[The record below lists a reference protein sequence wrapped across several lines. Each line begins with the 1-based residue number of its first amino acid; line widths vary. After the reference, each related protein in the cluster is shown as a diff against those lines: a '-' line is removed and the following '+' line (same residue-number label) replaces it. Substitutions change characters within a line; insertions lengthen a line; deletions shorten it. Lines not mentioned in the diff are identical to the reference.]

1 MTKLVRICAVILLIV
16 PAHLAAGQVAATF
29 SGVITDSSGVPIP
42 GVNVFIAGSMT
53 GTVTD
58 DDGRYR
64 LSGIPLGTLRL
75 AVSRVGYTSQ
85 HQDVFVR
92 EARVYTFDFQLEIA
106 VYEIGEITVA
116 ADNKRWKRQ
125 LERFTRVFIGE
136 TPWAAKT
143 EINNSEVLDFS
154 SKGGDFRA
162 QASEPLVIEN
172 RALGYKLT
180 YFLNEFVAHPTG
192 WRWDGEPLFE
202 PLAPGSP
209 EEAAHWNARRDSAFY
224 GSFRHFLL
232 AVLNDQVEQQG
243 FIMYSRPGSG
253 RAPGA
258 ATGGGF
264 GRGALQ
270 GNQRFPITAQEII
283 RPGEGANERILD
295 FKGFIE
301 IVYTQELEDKAFLR
315 LEQQGFRR
323 PRYQTSM
330 IRLDKGPTI
339 IDLKGD
345 TLDPYG
351 VTFYGGYFAYERVA
365 NQVPKEYRP
374 WID

>member
-143 EINNSEVLDFS
+143 EITNSEVLDFS

-243 FIMYSRPGSG
+243 FIMYYYCAGDHQAR
-253 RAPGA
+253 R
-258 ATGGGF
+258 
-264 GRGALQ
+264 RR
-270 GNQRFPITAQEII
+270 QRTHP
-283 RPGEGANERILD
+283 
-295 FKGFIE
+295 
-301 IVYTQELEDKAFLR
+301 
-315 LEQQGFRR
+315 
-323 PRYQTSM
+323 
-330 IRLDKGPTI
+330 
-339 IDLKGD
+339 
-345 TLDPYG
+345 
-351 VTFYGGYFAYERVA
+351 
-365 NQVPKEYRP
+365 
-374 WID
+374 